1 MIPSAILGR
10 YARSLADIVFEEN
23 VADKVTEDLNVYSE
37 IFIAVPDL
45 LEVFH
50 SPSVPRETK
59 EKLFNE
65 LTAQYPVAQ
74 ITANFLRILL
84 EHNRIRYFQQILD
97 LYIKFVN
104 ERKGIVSARIT
115 AALQLSEEEQKSLQS
130 RLAEI
135 TGKLTNIEFQTD
147 ESILG
152 GIVVQIGSTVF
163 DGSIR
168 TQLADMKRRL
178 AET

>member
-10 YARSLADIVFEEN
+10 YARSLAEIVFEEN
-23 VADKVTEDLNVYSE
+23 ITDQVTEDLKIYSE
-37 IFIAVPDL
+37 IFNAVPDL

-50 SPSVPRETK
+50 SPSVPRDTK

-74 ITANFLRILL
+74 ITSNFLRILL

-97 LYIKFVN
+97 SFIKFVN

-115 AALQLSEEEQKSLQS
+115 AASPLSQEERKSLES
-130 RLAEI
+130 RMAEI

-152 GIVVQIGSTVF
+152 GIVVQIGSTVY